1 MIVVDASMVAAWLLP
16 DEKTEATDAVLDALD
31 GTAGIAPSI
40 LRHEVRSILLLSER
54 RKRLPVGDAEVLL
67 GRFSQIAIDDRG
79 PGNDAEVLLL
89 ARAHRLTPYDAA
101 YLALAQATGLPL
113 ATLDRALGAAAR
125 TCGVP
130 LLGPLAP

>member
-31 GTAGIAPSI
+31 ATAGTAPSI

-54 RKRLPVGDAEVLL
+54 RRRIGEGEADALL
-67 GRFSQIAIDDRG
+67 NRFSRIAIHDRG
-79 PGNDAEVLLL
+79 SGDDAGVLLL
-89 ARAHRLTPYDAA
+89 ARAHRLTAYDAC
-101 YLALAQATGLPL
+101 YLALAIASGLPL
-113 ATLDRALGAAAR
+113 VSLDRALAAAAR
-125 TCGVP
+125 ACSVP